1 MLIEIDDD
9 DEANPGPMPQL
20 EDMNPYLSA
29 LRAQLESADKEEA
42 QLRAVRRQKDDALQA
57 QKIYQARLAEE
68 ASKARD
74 KELAASVA
82 KSALLA
88 EIERAKSVEAA
99 PEPETLSPR
108 SVAMPPYAAWRLN
121 AAPVTLD
128 LAWRGDANVDDVPPQ
143 LVEAEPKP
151 SDVEGVVAAM
161 GDNDDKP
168 VVKDVAATDD
178 DVPIVVEDVVAATG
192 GHKAAHDCQEQPVVE
207 TGGTDGAAG
216 GGAENG
222 GADADAHGVDVQG
235 ADVEMEGADAEEE
248 GGGGERRRTRST
260 RTASR
265 RRRAAPRAASSSRR
279 APLRAVARRASRRR
293 AAVPTARRSTPR
305 PWTRR
310 TTTTPSP
317 ASRQASRLASSRRTT
332 STTSR
337 RATSTTSW

>member
-99 PEPETLSPR
+99 PEPETLSSPR
-108 SVAMPPYAAWRLN
+108 SVAMPPPYAAWRLN

-128 LAWRGDANVDDVPPQ
+128 LAWRGDANVDDD
-143 LVEAEPKP
+143 
-151 SDVEGVVAAM
+151 SRFR
-161 GDNDDKP
+161 
-168 VVKDVAATDD
+168 
-178 DVPIVVEDVVAATG
+178 
-192 GHKAAHDCQEQPVVE
+192 
-207 TGGTDGAAG
+207 GA
-216 GGAENG
+216 
-222 GADADAHGVDVQG
+222 
-235 ADVEMEGADAEEE
+235 
-248 GGGGERRRTRST
+248 RT
-260 RTASR
+260 RTAARQDRPSTAIVLPH
-265 RRRAAPRAASSSRR
+265 AAR
-279 APLRAVARRASRRR
+279 V
-293 AAVPTARRSTPR
+293 
-305 PWTRR
+305 
-310 TTTTPSP
+310 
-317 ASRQASRLASSRRTT
+317 SRLT
-332 STTSR
+332 S
-337 RATSTTSW
+337 